1 MEDGLKFGSIEV
13 RSWLVDVR
21 HGVTGVSGER
31 LVGEAVMESVYL
43 NIYRIYIMLGEWSTW
58 KFRIRTLFDCGYA
71 RYRST
76 KFMAEEVIKVI

>member
-1 MEDGLKFGSIEV
+1 MEDGSKLGSIEV

-43 NIYRIYIMLGEWSTW
+43 DIDWIDI
-58 KFRIRTLFDCGYA
+58 
-71 RYRST
+71 
-76 KFMAEEVIKVI
+76 